1 MDGMRE
7 HKQHEHV
14 DGQRDPHGPAGETR
28 LHEGPMD
35 LAAVRA
41 NLQSKTGKQY
51 WRTLEELADDPEF
64 TELLHREFPR
74 QAPSEWDD
82 GVDRR
87 DFLKLM
93 AASLAF
99 AGLSGCGRTPEQV
112 LVPYVKQPEGLTLG
126 KPQFYATAMP
136 FGADAVGLLVESHEG
151 RPTKIEGNPDHPS
164 SLGATNVFAQASVL
178 NLYDPDRAQTVTK
191 YGEIQTWSLF
201 VESAQALAA
210 GMKATNGAGFRIL
223 TGMVTSPT
231 LAAQIQSLLTLFP
244 KAKWH
249 QWEPAVGDGTR
260 EGAKLAFGSYLNT
273 VYRPEKADVILS
285 LDSDFLGSGPGH
297 IRYARE
303 FSRRR
308 DLDESKDVAAAV
320 GAAIASK
327 VLDVTAVADRIVN
340 PMNRLYVVE
349 PTPSVTGATADHR
362 LPLRASDVE
371 VFARALAEKVV
382 DVTVRLTLANA
393 APPTGSEKFLDA
405 VAKDLLGHHGR
416 CLVVAGEHQPASLHA
431 LVHQINAALGNV
443 GTTLHYTEPV
453 EAHPVNNL
461 ESLRELC
468 NDIYD
473 GKVETLLIFGV
484 NPVYTAPHDFDFASK
499 IKFDEEKK
507 RKPVKTTIYVGSH
520 FDETAELCD
529 WHVAESHYLETWG
542 DARAFDGTLSVI
554 QPLIAPLYHTHSA
567 REVLAAFGDK
577 PGVSDYDSLRN
588 NLRLLRAPSIITHLG
603 ASDAENADFEKFWR
617 KTLNDG
623 LIAGSAFAPI
633 NAALKF
639 SAASLPAARSAS
651 ADEIEFIF
659 RPDPCVYD
667 GRFANNGWLQELP
680 KPVTKLTWDNAAL
693 VSPKTGE
700 KFSLTHDIGARGGE
714 HGKVYSNV
722 IDISLSNSKVTAAAW
737 RVPGQADGVVVL
749 PLGYGRKRAGYTG
762 TNKGFNAYAVRTSEA
777 LWTVAAPTS
786 AIKKTGEDYPL
797 ACTQYHFN
805 MEGRQIL
812 MTGTLEEYRK
822 NPNFANEHEELPPKE
837 LSLYKGE
844 AEYPYDRD
852 KWAMAIDLNKCNG
865 CNACVV
871 ACQSENNIPVVGKDQ
886 VMRGREMHWIRID
899 RYYETPV
906 KSAAH
911 DPASYDES
919 LFNPPTF
926 FQPVPCQQ
934 CENAPCEQVCPV
946 GATVHS
952 AEGLNDMVYNR
963 CVGTR
968 YCSNNCPY
976 KVRRFNFLR
985 FQDWETPQLKLLR
998 NPEVTV
1004 RSRGVMEKCTYCVQ
1018 RINNARIEAEKS
1030 NAPIHDGAIVTAC
1043 EQACPTEAIV
1053 FGNANDKGSRVA
1065 KLKAQQRNYTLLGE
1079 LNARPRTTYLAAVR
1093 NPNPELESA

>member
-7 HKQHEHV
+7 HEQHEHLG
-14 DGQRDPHGPAGETR
+14 GQHDRNDLAKGAK

-35 LAAVRA
+35 LATVRA
-41 NLQSKTGKQY
+41 KLQSKTGKQY
-51 WRTLEELADDPEF
+51 WRTLEELAGDPEF
-64 TELLHREFPR
+64 EELLHREFPR
-74 QAPSEWDD
+74 QAPSEWDE

-99 AGLSGCGRTPEQV
+99 AGLSGCGRTPEQYV
-112 LVPYVKQPEGLTLG
+112 VPYVKQPDGMTLG

-136 FGADAVGLLVESHEG
+136 FGADAIGLLVESHEG

-191 YGEIQTWSLF
+191 FGEIQTWSLF
-201 VESAQALAA
+201 VESAQAIAA
-210 GMKATNGAGFRIL
+210 EMKGTNGAGFRIL
-223 TGMVTSPT
+223 TGIVNSPT

-244 KAKWH
+244 QAKWH

-308 DLDESKDVAAAV
+308 KLNGPSD
-320 GAAIASK
+320 
-327 VLDVTAVADRIVN
+327 T
-340 PMNRLYVVE
+340 MNRLYVIE

-362 LPLRASDVE
+362 LPLRASEVE
-371 VFARALAEKVV
+371 LFARALAAKVRP
-382 DVTVRLTLANA
+382 VTKLDPLALALNA
-393 APPTGSEKFLDA
+393 AVSPPGTEKWLDA
-405 VAKDLLGHHGR
+405 LAKELIKNHGK
-416 CLVVAGEHQPASLHA
+416 CLVIAGEQQPASLHT
-431 LVHQINAALGNV
+431 LVHVINSALDNV
-443 GTTLHYTEPV
+443 GTTLYYTEPV
-453 EAHPVNNL
+453 EAHPVNHL

-468 NDIYD
+468 ADID
-473 GKVETLLIFGV
+473 TGKVETLLILGA

-499 IKFDEEKK
+499 IKFDARTNQKK
-507 RKPVKTTIYVGSH
+507 IKNTIHVSSH
-520 FDETAELCD
+520 FDETSELCD

-542 DARAFDGTLSVI
+542 DARAFDGTLSVV
-554 QPLIAPLYHTHSA
+554 QPLIAPLYHTHSL
-567 REVLAAFGDK
+567 REVLAAFSDK
-577 PGVSDYDSLRN
+577 PGVSDYDAV
-588 NLRLLRAPSIITHLG
+588 RAIPEAMGKPSYISPLSEG
-603 ASDAENADFEKFWR
+603 NAFEKFWR

-623 LIAGSAFAPI
+623 LVAGSAFAPV
-633 NAALKF
+633 NVALKF
-639 SAASLPAARSAS
+639 NVASLPVAKTTPAS
-651 ADEIEFIF
+651 DIEFIF

-693 VSPKTGE
+693 VSPKTAE
-700 KFSLTHDIGARGGE
+700 KLGLTHDVGARGGE
-714 HGKVYSNV
+714 HGKIYSNV

-737 RVPGQADGVVVL
+737 RLPGQADGVVVL
-749 PLGYGRKRAGYTG
+749 PLGYGRKKAGYTG
-762 TNKGFNAYAVRTSEA
+762 TNKGFNAYAVRTSAA
-777 LWTVAAPTS
+777 LWTASAPSS

-797 ACTQYHFN
+797 ACTQYHFS

-812 MTGTLEEYRK
+812 QTGTLEEYRK
-822 NPNFANEHEELPPKE
+822 NPNFANEHAEAPPKE
-837 LSLYKGE
+837 LSLYNGE
-844 AEYPYDRD
+844 AEFPYQRD

-899 RYYETPV
+899 RYYEKA
-906 KSAAH
+906 KSATN
-911 DPASYDES
+911 DPSSYDES

-1018 RINNARIEAEKS
+1018 RINNARIEAENS

-1053 FGNANDKGSRVA
+1053 FGNANDPSSRVA

>member
-7 HKQHEHV
+7 HEQHEHLG
-14 DGQRDPHGPAGETR
+14 GQHDHNDPSGEAK

-41 NLQSKTGKQY
+41 KLQSKTGKQY
-51 WRTLEELADDPEF
+51 WRTLEELAGDPEF
-64 TELLHREFPR
+64 EELLHREFPR
-74 QAPSEWDD
+74 QAPSEWDE

-99 AGLSGCGRTPEQV
+99 AGLSGCGRTPEQYV
-112 LVPYVKQPEGLTLG
+112 VPYVKQPDGLTLG

-191 YGEIQTWSLF
+191 FGEIQTWSLF

-210 GMKATNGAGFRIL
+210 EMKADNGAGFRIL
-223 TGMVTSPT
+223 TGIITSPT
-231 LAAQIQSLLTLFP
+231 LAAQIQSLLTAFP

-249 QWEPAVGDGTR
+249 QWEPAVGDGAR

-273 VYRPEKADVILS
+273 VYRVEKAEVILS

-308 DLDESKDVAAAV
+308 NLDQF
-320 GAAIASK
+320 AI
-327 VLDVTAVADRIVN
+327 VDRLGSE
-340 PMNRLYVVE
+340 MNRLYVVE

-362 LPLRASDVE
+362 LPLRASEVE
-371 VFARALAEKVV
+371 QFARALA
-382 DVTVRLTLANA
+382 TRVRTISKLDRLGLALNGA
-393 APPTGSEKFLDA
+393 VPPPGSEKFLD
-405 VAKDLLGHHGR
+405 VLAKELRENHGR
-416 CLVVAGEHQPASLHA
+416 SLVVAGEHQPASLHA
-431 LVHQINAALGNV
+431 LVHEINAALENV
-443 GTTLHYTEPV
+443 GTTLYYTEPV

-468 NDIYD
+468 SDIYD

-499 IKFDEEKK
+499 LKFDEKK
-507 RKPVKTTIYVGSH
+507 KSKPVKNTIYVGSH

-529 WHVAESHYLETWG
+529 WHVAESQYLETWG

-577 PGVSDYDSLRN
+577 PGLSDYDALRD
-588 NLRLLRAPSIITHLG
+588 RLKAANPS
-603 ASDAENADFEKFWR
+603 ADFEKFWR

-623 LIAGSAFAPI
+623 LVAGSAFAPV
-633 NAALKF
+633 
-639 SAASLPAARSAS
+639 SANPKLGSDDLPAMKTTSAT
-651 ADEIEFIF
+651 DIEFIF

-693 VSPKTGE
+693 ISPKTAE
-700 KFSLTHDIGARGGE
+700 KLELAHSVAWRGGE

-722 IDISLSNSKVTAAAW
+722 IDITLSNSKVTAAAW
-737 RVPGQADGVVVL
+737 RLPGQADGVVVL
-749 PLGYGRKRAGYTG
+749 PLGYGRKKAGYTG
-762 TNKGFNAYAVRTSEA
+762 TNKGFNAYAVRTSGA
-777 LWTVAAPTS
+777 LWTAYAPSS

-797 ACTQYHFN
+797 ACTQYHFS

-812 MTGTLEEYRK
+812 ATGTLAEYDK
-822 NPNFANEHEELPPKE
+822 NPNFANEHVQLPPKE

-844 AEYPYDRD
+844 AEFPYDRD

-899 RYYETPV
+899 RYYEKA
-906 KSAAH
+906 KSATN
-911 DPASYDES
+911 DPSSDDES

-1030 NAPIHDGAIVTAC
+1030 NAQIHDGAIVTAC

-1053 FGNANDKGSRVA
+1053 FGNANDPNSRVS